1 MSNLLV
7 MFADISGSMRLYELL
22 GDVAARGE
30 IASCLDTLTAIVKRH
45 RGQVIKIMGDEVMSI
60 FSIVEE
66 GVAAVCEMHL
76 SLEGQSVEHRGS
88 RLCLPIHAGMHYGPV
103 LLEGG
108 DVFGDTV
115 NMAKRLTGI
124 AKARQT
130 VTTRSVVA
138 KLPPRSRGCIRHLD
152 YAPVKG
158 KKDPIDIFEVI
169 WQIQDRRSELEGLP
183 GTLVRRLVKDIATR
197 SIPNAWDL
205 N

>member
-1 MSNLLV
+1 

-30 IASCLDTLTAIVKRH
+30 IARCLDILTAIVKRY
-45 RGQVIKIMGDEVMSI
+45 RGQVIKIMGDEVMGI
-60 FSIVEE
+60 FSTVEE

-76 SLEGQSVEHRGS
+76 SLEGQREEHRGS

-103 LLEGG
+103 LLERG
-108 DVFGDTV
+108 DVFGGDTV
-115 NMAKRLTGI
+115 NIAKRLTGI
-124 AKARQT
+124 AQARQT
-130 VTTRSVVA
+130 VISRSVVA
-138 KLPPRSRGCIRHLD
+138 KLPPRSHGRIRHLG
-152 YAPVKG
+152 YVPVKG

-183 GTLVRRLVKDIATR
+183 GTLVRRLVKDIANGST
-197 SIPNAWDL
+197 PNVYDL